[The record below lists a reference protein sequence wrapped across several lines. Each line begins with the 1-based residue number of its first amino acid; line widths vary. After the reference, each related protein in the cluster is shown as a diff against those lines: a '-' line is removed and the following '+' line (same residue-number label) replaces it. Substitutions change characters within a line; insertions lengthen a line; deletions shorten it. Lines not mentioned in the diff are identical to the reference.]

1 MKITSFSAGSAMLLA
16 LVFTAATIIGSLSA
30 SAQESGA
37 VADNSSADMFVRETK
52 SDTVETTVSIASRL
66 LREPG
71 LGPALADAGVIS
83 ANKIALSAAEDAE
96 GQPEYFRTYLSEET
110 WRVSHETPQYLSAL
124 GSWWLYTGG
133 AHGNIVFS
141 SMLWRK
147 GIGGDAGSEVDV
159 SSFFR
164 EGAAP
169 DAEIWTVLSTHL
181 YAQWVKE
188 WETRS
193 GGAVGESGQSWQE
206 GAREVLALKPDAS
219 HAVTLLPSTHSGV
232 AGGLAFHY
240 GPYELGPYAMGPF
253 VLTVPQEVF
262 RPYLTVAA
270 TGVFGGDVRSAT
282 AD

>member
-1 MKITSFSAGSAMLLA
+1 MKVTSFSAGRAMQLA
-16 LVFTAATIIGSLSA
+16 LVFAAAAVGSLSA
-30 SAQESGA
+30 LAQESGVA
-37 VADNSSADMFVRETK
+37 ADNSSADMFVRATK
-52 SDTVETTVSIASRL
+52 SDTVETTISIASRL

-71 LGPALADAGVIS
+71 LGIDLADGGVVS

-96 GQPEYFRTYLSEET
+96 GQPEYFRPYLSEET

-124 GSWWLYTGG
+124 GSRWLYTGG
-133 AHGNIVFS
+133 AHGNIGFS
-141 SMLWRK
+141 SVLWRK

-164 EGAAP
+164 DGAAP

-206 GAREVLALKPDAS
+206 GARVVLALKPDAP
-219 HAVTLLPSTHSGV
+219 HVVTLLPSTHSGV

-262 RPYLTVAA
+262 RPYLTVTA
-270 TGVFGGDVRSAT
+270 TGVFGGDIPTVA